1 MLYAKCPYCNV
12 TLDEDDCTDI
22 EDEGERLVKRM
33 VGHCRDCRREF
44 QWKEIFNYIE
54 ASDPVEIM

>member
-22 EDEGERLVKRM
+22 QDEGERLVKRL
-33 VGHCRDCRREF
+33 
-44 QWKEIFNYIE
+44 
-54 ASDPVEIM
+54 